1 MISREAQVPLAGK
14 EMDDRRWTYST
25 QCDRS
30 FAVEEETTLASLT
43 SLCRYL
49 CNLHAEKVHRLLK
62 VSDLEEAMFDFLG
75 VFTTNKKIIHNITRM
90 RTQISSNCER
100 L

>member
-62 VSDLEEAMFDFLG
+62 VSDLEDVMFDFLG
-75 VFTTNKKIIHNITRM
+75 VFTTNKNHSQYHTHAH
-90 RTQISSNCER
+90 TDLVE